1 MATFDATTHPLAFAH
16 MEGGVKTVFVVPHT
30 PQFSVISSGD
40 RIEFED
46 LGSISIGAVRRY
58 ATVPELLEAEGYSN
72 VIPEADDE
80 EAAQKVLSTAADW
93 DQKAVE
99 SNGVLALRVRWAKRK
114 S

>member
-30 PQFSVISSGD
+30 LQFAAISSGD

-46 LGSISIGAVRRY
+46 LGSISIGTVRRY
-58 ATVPELLEAEGYSN
+58 ETIPALLEAEGFSN
-72 VIPEADDE
+72 VIPEADDAI
-80 EAAQKVLSTAADW
+80 AAEKMLMTTAEWDARSTKAD
-93 DQKAVE
+93 
-99 SNGVLALRVRWAKRK
+99 GVLALRVRWAKRK